1 MSGDRIRIKSAIAT
15 SATNALH
22 NAPMHIPAGPAP
34 VAGVVGAGLL
44 SLAVAMGIGRFAF
57 TPLLPLMLRD
67 GDLSPIAGAEWAM
80 ANYVGYLAGA
90 LTAARVASHPR
101 RASLIGLVGVAITT
115 LATGLL
121 SGAALAF
128 AGPLLRAIAG
138 VFSAW
143 VLVGASGWCLMALA
157 RAGRPAL
164 TAWIY
169 TGVGCGIALAGL
181 LAWLGG
187 GQSARW
193 LWLELGLAAALGAV
207 MVAALGAPAREPE
220 AGSVDH
226 AAARLAPS
234 TQGVDKSDT
243 GLVVCYG
250 IFGYGYI
257 VLATFLPAMA
267 RDSIDDPI
275 VFGLT
280 WPVFGLAAA
289 VSVAATARWGTAL
302 ARERIW
308 ALAQSAMAL
317 GTALPLLSVAI
328 GALIASAVLVGGTF
342 MVATMAGMQLAR
354 ERHPD
359 NPTPLVARMTI
370 AFACG
375 QIAGPLLI
383 RSIGDTALMGISA
396 LRWANLIA
404 TLLLAGS
411 AAWLWRLYFARNPL
425 RSDTSA

>member
-1 MSGDRIRIKSAIAT
+1 MLMHTPDRS
-15 SATNALH
+15 
-22 NAPMHIPAGPAP
+22 PP

-44 SLAVAMGIGRFAF
+44 SLALAMGIGRFAF

-80 ANYVGYLAGA
+80 ANYVGYLVGA
-90 LTAARVASHPR
+90 LTAARVASQPR
-101 RASLIGLVGVAITT
+101 RASLIGLVGVALTT

-121 SGAALAF
+121 SGATLAF
-128 AGPLLRAIAG
+128 AGPLLRATAG
-138 VFSAW
+138 MFSAW

-169 TGVGCGIALAGL
+169 TGVGCGIAVAGL
-181 LAWLGG
+181 LTWLGG
-187 GQSARW
+187 GQSADW
-193 LWLELGLAAALGAV
+193 LWLQLGLVASLGAV
-207 MVAALGAPAREPE
+207 VVAALGTPVREPE
-220 AGSVDH
+220 ARAVDH
-226 AAARLAPS
+226 TTALLTPPAH
-234 TQGVDKSDT
+234 GVGKSDA
-243 GLVVCYG
+243 GLIVCYG

-289 VSVAATARWGTAL
+289 LSVAATAHWGTAL
-302 ARERIW
+302 PRERIW

-317 GTALPLLSVAI
+317 GTALPLFSVTI
-328 GALIASAVLVGGTF
+328 SVLIASAVLVGGTF
-342 MVATMAGMQLAR
+342 MIATMAGMQLAR

-375 QIAGPLLI
+375 QIGGPLLI
-383 RSIGDTALMGISA
+383 RSIGSTASMGVSA
-396 LRWANLIA
+396 LQWANLIA

-411 AAWLWRLYFARNPL
+411 AAWLWRLHFVGRPL